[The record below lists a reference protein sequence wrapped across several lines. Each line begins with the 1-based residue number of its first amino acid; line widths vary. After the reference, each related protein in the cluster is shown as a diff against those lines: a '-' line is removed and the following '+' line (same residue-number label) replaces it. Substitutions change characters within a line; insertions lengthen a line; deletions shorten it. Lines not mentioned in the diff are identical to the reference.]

1 MCDEL
6 GPKEEYMQLY
16 VEEAGGTSLCNIN
29 KTDQG
34 CSDKQQE
41 FIEKYKGKSS
51 DELAKQKDRLQGML
65 DKGSESMKPE
75 ALSWTKQRLNII
87 KQFVKATGAGS
98 DEL

>member
-6 GPKEEYMQLY
+6 GPKEEYMQIH
-16 VEEAGGTSLCNIN
+16 VEETAGTSLCSIN

-41 FIEKYKGKSS
+41 FIEKYRGKSS
-51 DELAKQKDRLQGML
+51 EELAKQKDRLQGML
-65 DKGSESMKPE
+65 DKGSESMKPD
-75 ALSWTKQRLNII
+75 ALSWAKQRLNII
-87 KQFVKATGAGS
+87 KQLTKASGGGK